1 MATRVAD
8 LAIPPDRVMVDTNV
22 LLAATDQGRAE
33 HHDALTILNDW
44 PAGDTTLY
52 VSGQI
57 LREYLAVATRPADRN
72 GLGLKAPDAL
82 GNVAAIRQRTTVLAE
97 GVKVTERLLGLLAD
111 VECGGRQIHDANV
124 IATMLVHGVGAV
136 VTMNLDDFAR
146 FGGYANIL
154 RLLPSGPGPPLKVWR
169 LRRLVEPAMQGRLR
183 VIRLLGPA

>member
-8 LAIPPDRVMVDTNV
+8 LAVPPDRVMVDTNV
-22 LLAATDQGRAE
+22 LLAATDEGRAE

-82 GNVAAIRQRTTVLAE
+82 GNVAAIRERTTLLAE

-146 FGGYANIL
+146 FGGYVNLL
-154 RLLPSGPGPPLKVWR
+154 RLLPSGPQSHAV
-169 LRRLVEPAMQGRLR
+169 
-183 VIRLLGPA
+183 